1 MKMKL
6 AVFNKS
12 TGKIVRIH
20 YLDDLYINLWGNKD
34 FMTASNLD
42 KNDYS
47 QTIFSSGVNVDII
60 NDTIED
66 LNLRKPDTSIVERL
80 TSNRVQGIYDQNL

>member
-6 AVFNKS
+6 AVFNNS

-20 YLDDLYINLWGNKD
+20 YLDDLYINIWGNKD
-34 FMTASNLD
+34 FMTASGLD

-47 QTIFSSGVNVDII
+47 QTIFSNTVNVDII
-60 NDTIED
+60 NDIIED
-66 LNLRKPDTSIVERL
+66 LNLKKPDTTIIERL